1 MGYTSDT
8 PVSLD
13 RSIRQNDAC
22 VWIADETALRT
33 VEERVRSLLP
43 QEVGGG
49 RLMGLNARWRCYRC
63 TALPRR
69 LHHHHP
75 PARHCVRVAHL
86 RSGTD

>member
-63 TALPRR
+63 TALPTP
-69 LHHHHP
+69 HP
-75 PARHCVRVAHL
+75 TTTTTTHPTL
-86 RSGTD
+86 RQGCTSAVWD